1 MWALLAIIVVGIAA
15 VCICSASRH
24 YRRVERTRYKTRS
37 IRREDALRYLKLN
50 MHPIESNDEMEKKQK
65 AYVNDIVTK
74 KHKQSFV
81 RMDSDQ

>member
-1 MWALLAIIVVGIAA
+1 MWALLAVIVVAIVA
-15 VCICSASRH
+15 VCICRASHH
-24 YRRVERTRYKTRS
+24 YRRLERTRYKTRS

-50 MHPIESNDEMEKKQK
+50 MNPIESNDEVEKKQK
-65 AYVNDIVTK
+65 AYVNDIVAK